1 MIIHTCK
8 KYFLLNI
15 HIYTQSNE
23 QKTALKCPE
32 LLFLGLFET
41 TQLNFYICNLI
52 NFSTHLATLSCKNA
66 RGTSK
71 IDSTIIIN
79 DILSTHDVLAHDT
92 QNTN

>member
-23 QKTALKCPE
+23 QKTALKCPK

-41 TQLNFYICNLI
+41 THLNFYICNLI